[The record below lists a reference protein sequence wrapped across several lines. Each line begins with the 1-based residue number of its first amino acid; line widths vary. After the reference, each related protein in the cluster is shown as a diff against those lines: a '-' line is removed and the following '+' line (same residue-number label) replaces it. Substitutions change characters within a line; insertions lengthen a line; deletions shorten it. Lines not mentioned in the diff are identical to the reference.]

1 MLLFSVYPIHIG
13 VAGMVLDATY
23 MTLHFILIM
32 TLYSRHYCCD
42 SKDEILR
49 TQINLPV
56 VTQL

>member
-1 MLLFSVYPIHIG
+1 MLLFAVYPIYIG
-13 VAGMVLDATY
+13 VAGMVLDGTY

-42 SKDEILR
+42 SRDEIVR
-49 TQINLPV
+49 TQTKLPV

>member
-1 MLLFSVYPIHIG
+1 MLLFAVYPIYIG

-42 SKDEILR
+42 SRDEIVR
-49 TQINLPV
+49 TQTNLPV

>member
-1 MLLFSVYPIHIG
+1 
-13 VAGMVLDATY
+13 MVLDATY

-32 TLYSRHYCCD
+32 TLYNRHYCCD